1 MKIIEHY
8 KQCTAGGREVTNGDN
23 IRSMDNKQLSQILA
37 MVCPPGNGESRL
49 TCTGRK
55 SCTCCWLDWLN
66 KEVEK

>member
-1 MKIIEHY
+1 M
-8 KQCTAGGREVTNGDN
+8 TNGDK
-23 IRSMDNKQLSQILA
+23 IRELNNKQLSRMMA

-55 SCTCCWLDWLN
+55 SCICCWLEWLN

>member
-1 MKIIEHY
+1 M
-8 KQCTAGGREVTNGDN
+8 TNGDN

-55 SCTCCWLDWLN
+55 SCTCCWLEWLG
-66 KEVEK
+66 KEAEK